1 MRKYLITS
9 SNMLNALH
17 VKVGDMRFLA
27 AFTVFLL
34 GVGMASPSAHSA
46 SRKAAVE
53 SVLER
58 ATLAPMIEKVMPAI
72 VSIRVKGMQAVEQT
86 PTYNNPLFG
95 QSVTADKVEQR
106 QFQSTGSG
114 VIVDPARGLV
124 LTNFH
129 VIEKAKEIKVVLQ
142 DGREFDGK
150 LLGKDAAID
159 VAAIKIEAD
168 TTTTI
173 PIGDSAKVR
182 VGDLIVALGNPFGL
196 DATATLGMVSSLRR
210 TTVGYRNFE
219 SYIQHDAAVN
229 SGNSGGALVNMQGQL
244 IGINTA
250 ILSPSGGNIG
260 LGFAIPIKMALQVM
274 EQLVKYG
281 QVRRGWVGLK
291 TIDLTLEKIT
301 ALDLGVYK
309 GALVTG
315 VQKGSPAEQAGAKID
330 DVIVGFTFADGRSFA
345 IASAGELR
353 AGEAVAEVGT
363 QITLKAVR
371 QGQPLDMPVTITD
384 SAREAE
390 RAEVPATIVRLAG
403 LVVGSLEA
411 DSPLFGEVRGV
422 QILEV
427 RQGTL
432 AQLVGLLPGDVITQ
446 VGTDRVRSVED
457 FLRVIK
463 DKNSKFEMKI
473 LRNDVP
479 VLVLFPL

>member
-1 MRKYLITS
+1 
-9 SNMLNALH
+9 
-17 VKVGDMRFLA
+17 
-27 AFTVFLL
+27 
-34 GVGMASPSAHSA
+34 
-46 SRKAAVE
+46 
-53 SVLER
+53 
-58 ATLAPMIEKVMPAI
+58 
-72 VSIRVKGMQAVEQT
+72 
-86 PTYNNPLFG
+86 
-95 QSVTADKVEQR
+95 
-106 QFQSTGSG
+106 
-114 VIVDPARGLV
+114 
-124 LTNFH
+124 
-129 VIEKAKEIKVVLQ
+129 
-142 DGREFDGK
+142 
-150 LLGKDAAID
+150 
-159 VAAIKIEAD
+159 
-168 TTTTI
+168 
-173 PIGDSAKVR
+173 
-182 VGDLIVALGNPFGL
+182 
-196 DATATLGMVSSLRR
+196 MVSSLRR

-281 QVRRGWVGLK
+281 HVQRGWAGLK
-291 TIDLTLEKIT
+291 TTDLTLEKIT

-309 GALVTG
+309 GALVTSM
-315 VQKGSPAEQAGAKID
+315 QKGSPAEQAGAKID
-330 DVIVGFTFADGRSFA
+330 DVIVGVTLPDGRSFA

-363 QITLKAVR
+363 KIILKIIR
-371 QGQPLDMPVTITD
+371 QGQPLDLPVTITD

-390 RAEVPATIVRLAG
+390 RAEVPASIVRLAG

-422 QILEV
+422 QVLEV

-446 VGTDRVRSVED
+446 VGTDRVRSIED

-473 LRNDVP
+473 LRNEVP
-479 VLVLFPL
+479 VLVLFPI

>member
-1 MRKYLITS
+1 
-9 SNMLNALH
+9 
-17 VKVGDMRFLA
+17 MRFWA
-27 AFTVFLL
+27 AFTLFLL
-34 GVGMASPSAHSA
+34 GAGIALPFAHSA
-46 SRKAAVE
+46 SRKATAE
-53 SVLER
+53 TMFER

-72 VSIRVKGMQAVEQT
+72 VSIRVKGMQAVEQS
-86 PTYNNPLFG
+86 PVYNNPLFG
-95 QSVTADKVEQR
+95 QTMTAEKVEQR
-106 QFQSTGSG
+106 PFQSNGSG

-159 VAAIKIEAD
+159 VAALKIEAD
-168 TTTTI
+168 KTTTI
-173 PIGDSAKVR
+173 PIGDSSKVR
-182 VGDLIVALGNPFGL
+182 VGDFIVALGNPFGL

-281 QVRRGWVGLK
+281 HVKRGWAGLK
-291 TIDLTLEKIT
+291 TTDLTLEKIT
-301 ALDLGVYK
+301 ALDLAIYK
-309 GALVTG
+309 GALVTSM
-315 VQKGSPAEQAGAKID
+315 QKGSPAEQAGAKID
-330 DVIVGFTFADGRSFA
+330 DVVVGVTLPDGRSFA

-363 QITLKAVR
+363 KIILKIIR
-371 QGQPLDMPVTITD
+371 QGQPLDLPVTITD

-390 RAEVPATIVRLAG
+390 RAEVPASIVRLAG

-422 QILEV
+422 QVLEV

-432 AQLVGLLPGDVITQ
+432 AQLVGLLPGDIITQ
-446 VGTDRVRSVED
+446 VGADRVRSIED

-463 DKNSKFEMKI
+463 DKNAKFEMKI
-473 LRNDVP
+473 LRNEVP
-479 VLVLFPL
+479 VLVVFPI

>member
-1 MRKYLITS
+1 
-9 SNMLNALH
+9 
-17 VKVGDMRFLA
+17 MRFWA
-27 AFTVFLL
+27 AFTLFLL
-34 GVGMASPSAHSA
+34 GAGIALPFAHSA
-46 SRKAAVE
+46 SRKATAE
-53 SVLER
+53 TMFER

-72 VSIRVKGMQAVEQT
+72 VSIRVKGMQAVEQS
-86 PTYNNPLFG
+86 PVYNNPLFG
-95 QSVTADKVEQR
+95 QTMTADKVEQR
-106 QFQSTGSG
+106 PFQSNGSG

-159 VAAIKIEAD
+159 VAALKIEAD
-168 TTTTI
+168 KTTTI
-173 PIGDSAKVR
+173 PIGDSSKVR
-182 VGDLIVALGNPFGL
+182 VGDFIVALGNPFGL
-196 DATATLGMVSSLRR
+196 DATATMGMVSSLRR

-281 QVRRGWVGLK
+281 HVKRGWAGLK
-291 TIDLTLEKIT
+291 TTDLTLEKIT
-301 ALDLGVYK
+301 ALDLAIYK
-309 GALVTG
+309 GALVTSM
-315 VQKGSPAEQAGAKID
+315 QKGSPAEQAGAKID
-330 DVIVGFTFADGRSFA
+330 DVVVGVTLPDGRSFA

-363 QITLKAVR
+363 KIILKIIR
-371 QGQPLDMPVTITD
+371 QGQPLDLPVTITD

-390 RAEVPATIVRLAG
+390 RAEVPASIVRLAG

-422 QILEV
+422 QVLEV

-432 AQLVGLLPGDVITQ
+432 AQLVGLLPGDIITQ
-446 VGTDRVRSVED
+446 VGADRVRSIED

-463 DKNSKFEMKI
+463 DKNAKFEMKI
-473 LRNDVP
+473 LRNEVP
-479 VLVLFPL
+479 VLVVFPI

>member
-1 MRKYLITS
+1 MQIWNTFILI
-9 SNMLNALH
+9 
-17 VKVGDMRFLA
+17 LA
-27 AFTVFLL
+27 GTGIGLL
-34 GVGMASPSAHSA
+34 TAQAA
-46 SRKAAVE
+46 SRKSPVE
-53 SVLER
+53 EVLGR

-72 VSIRVKGMQAVEQT
+72 VSIRVKGTQAVEQT
-86 PTYNNPLFG
+86 PLLNNPLFG
-95 QSVTADKVEQR
+95 QTMTAEKLEQR
-106 QFQSTGSG
+106 QFQSSGSG
-114 VIVDPARGLV
+114 VIVDPTRGLV

-129 VIEKAKEIKVVLQ
+129 VIEKGKEIKVHFQ
-142 DGREFDGK
+142 DGREFVAK
-150 LLGKDAAID
+150 VLGKDPATD
-159 VAAIKIEAD
+159 VAVIQVEAD
-168 TTTTI
+168 KIATI
-173 PIGDSAKVR
+173 PMGDSGKVR
-182 VGDLIVALGNPFGL
+182 VGDLVVALGNPYGL

-281 QVRRGWVGLK
+281 HVRRGWAGLK
-291 TIDLTLEKIT
+291 TTDLTIEKIT

-315 VQKGSPAEQAGAKID
+315 MQKDSPGEQAGAKVD
-330 DVIVGFTFADGRSFA
+330 DVIVGVTLPDGRTFA
-345 IASAGELR
+345 IASASELR
-353 AGEAVAEVGT
+353 ASEAVAEVGT
-363 QITLKAVR
+363 RIVLKVIR
-371 QGQPLDMPVTITD
+371 QGQSLDVPVTIAD
-384 SAREAE
+384 SKREPE
-390 RAEVPATIVRLAG
+390 RAEVPASIVRLAG
-403 LVVGSLEA
+403 LAVGSLEA

-432 AQLVGLLPGDVITQ
+432 AQLVGLLPGDIITQ
-446 VGTDRVRSVED
+446 VGTDRIRSVED

-473 LRNDVP
+473 LRNDIP

>member
-1 MRKYLITS
+1 MQRSRIAGL
-9 SNMLNALH
+9 
-17 VKVGDMRFLA
+17 
-27 AFTVFLL
+27 FTVCLAVTVTL
-34 GVGMASPSAHSA
+34 MLRGGVAAAGSAA
-46 SRKAAVE
+46 E
-53 SVLER
+53 MILER

-72 VSIRVKGMQAVEQT
+72 VSIRVKGTQAAEQ
-86 PTYNNPLFG
+86 NSLFNHPLFG
-95 QSVTADKVEQR
+95 QPVTAEKLEQR
-106 QFQSTGSG
+106 PFQSAGSG
-114 VIVDPARGLV
+114 VIVEPSRRLI

-129 VIEKAKEIKVVLQ
+129 VIEKAKEIKVHLQ
-142 DGREFDGK
+142 DGRELPAR
-150 LLGKDAAID
+150 LLGKDPATD
-159 VAAIKIEAD
+159 VAVLQAD
-168 TTTTI
+168 AHDMTTL

-182 VGDLIVALGNPFGL
+182 VGDLVVALGNPYGL
-196 DATATLGMVSSLRR
+196 EATATLGMVSSLRR

-244 IGINTA
+244 VGINTA

-281 QVRRGWVGLK
+281 HVRRGWAGLK
-291 TIDLTLEKIT
+291 TTDLTLEKIT

-309 GALVTG
+309 GAVVTG
-315 VQKGSPAEQAGAKID
+315 VQKGSPADIAGAQVD
-330 DVIVGFTFADGRSFA
+330 DVIVGMTMPDGRSFD

-353 AGEAVAEVGT
+353 ATEAVAEVGT
-363 QITLKAVR
+363 RLNLKAIR
-371 QGQPLDMPVTITD
+371 HGQSIEIPVTIVD
-384 SAREAE
+384 SKREAE
-390 RAEVPATIVRLAG
+390 RAEVPASIVRLAG
-403 LVVGSLEA
+403 LMVGSLEA

-446 VGTDRVRSVED
+446 VGADRVRSIED
-457 FLRVIK
+457 FLRAIK

-479 VLVLFPL
+479 VLVVFPL